1 MVYSLKLTFVANS
14 NDQTS
19 IGLTPVENI
28 FFGSMEFTADHFDN
42 LSLSPE
48 RNDSGT
54 VFIGMVHNGS
64 PSLHTGRKE
73 SFDEGG
79 TTSSEGGGELWIP
92 RSSRAQCDDPYCP
105 HHHHTIAREPVGT
118 SDHPNG

>member
-14 NDQTS
+14 NDQTG

-79 TTSSEGGGELWIP
+79 TTSSEGGGSSGFPDPRGRNVMTPTIP
-92 RSSRAQCDDPYCP
+92 ITTTPSPESP
-105 HHHHTIAREPVGT
+105 
-118 SDHPNG
+118 